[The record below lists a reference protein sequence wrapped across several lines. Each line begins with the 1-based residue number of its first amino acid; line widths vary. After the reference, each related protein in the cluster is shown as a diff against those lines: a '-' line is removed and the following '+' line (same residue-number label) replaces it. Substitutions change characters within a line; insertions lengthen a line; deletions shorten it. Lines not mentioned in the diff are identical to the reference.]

1 MTISDQATRLTARV
15 APYLEAIAKARAAG
29 LTWADIGQVF
39 QAKARRL
46 QWAVKHCRYT
56 TEQRP
61 LPEPASTAA
70 KPAPRASTQPAKAAP
85 AAPPLPPPPGQ
96 RPVATDQMSEL
107 DRIRAE
113 FDR

>member
-1 MTISDQATRLTARV
+1 MTINDQATRLTARV
-15 APYLEAIAKARAAG
+15 APYLEAIATARAAG
-29 LTWADIGQVF
+29 LTWGDIGSVF
-39 QAKARRL
+39 EVKARRL

-56 TEQRP
+56 AEQKP

-70 KPAPRASTQPAKAAP
+70 KPVPRASTQPPKAAL

-113 FDR
+113 FVR

>member
-1 MTISDQATRLTARV
+1 MTINDHATRLTARV
-15 APYLEAIAKARAAG
+15 APYLEAITKARAAG
-29 LTWADIGQVF
+29 LTWADIGRLFDV
-39 QAKARRL
+39 KARRL

-56 TEQRP
+56 AEQKP

-70 KPAPRASTQPAKAAP
+70 KPVPRAAAP
-85 AAPPLPPPPGQ
+85 STKSAPTAPPLPPPPGQ

>member
-1 MTISDQATRLTARV
+1 MTIHDQATRLTARV

-29 LTWADIGQVF
+29 LTWTDIGHLFQV
-39 QAKARRL
+39 KARRL

-56 TEQRP
+56 AEQRP
-61 LPEPASTAA
+61 LPEPEPPAA
-70 KPAPRASTQPAKAAP
+70 KPFLRTPAQSTKAAP
-85 AAPPLPPPPGQ
+85 TAPPLPPPPGQ

>member
-1 MTISDQATRLTARV
+1 MTINDHATRLTARV

-29 LTWADIGQVF
+29 LTWADIGSVF
-39 QAKARRL
+39 EVKARRL

-56 TEQRP
+56 AEQKP

-70 KPAPRASTQPAKAAP
+70 KPAPHASTQSAKAPP

>member
-1 MTISDQATRLTARV
+1 MTIHDHATRLTARV

-29 LTWADIGQVF
+29 LTWADIGHVF
-39 QAKARRL
+39 QVKARRL

-56 TEQRP
+56 AEQKP
-61 LPEPASTAA
+61 LPEPALTAA
-70 KPAPRASTQPAKAAP
+70 KLIPHAAAQPTK
-85 AAPPLPPPPGQ
+85 APPLPPPPGQ